1 MRRHKI
7 YRRNYDTNT
16 TTDNNVQKAKNVV
29 SETVRDEIDKLRIS
43 LNPMIETKIRYHIDQ
58 RLGLI
63 ANGDQLT
70 TRGSNSF
77 AISEDSAHGG
87 KSFMFK
93 YNGEAVALI
102 TSTGVL
108 YCRNIWLNGINIID
122 TLNKIFQQQ
131 QQQQQQQQTNLT
143 DYVRHSDLKNGA
155 YVMDIDDITTNK
167 ATIRTKLV
175 ISSAEPTSF
184 TINNTHD
191 QSTQSGRFTNIR
203 MNDVDVIKQDR
214 WTNSVT
220 VNGLLMIEDGGD
232 VSTTVLRS
240 HVHFNYLL
248 HENAELLIGKEE
260 IRGDSVTFEFNFTGS
275 DSVSNSFD
283 VGFCE
288 YPTLLQLFRDSVQTF
303 GTIYDNNDHYIN
315 NNGNLYILNQYLEQ
329 SQTKQI
335 IIGKSNTNHNAG
347 MIKFVNLNDVAA
359 NCLQLGLV
367 DDSNTAGHIDILK
380 EYVNINVPMTVTG
393 GLHVLHNS
401 CDLLDDAL
409 TTGNDVAFTLGKDVD
424 TNSAQ
429 LGYHLDSSNSFA
441 YLTLTKMN
449 GLKVYADKIETVTPF
464 YCPNLYINGSTL
476 DLAHIAHTNTHNNF
490 TEYQRIETNEMNRWN
505 HPLYLFTPKM
515 KANQTT
521 ILTIGRTN
529 YRGNCGYIGYNWVGN
544 NNVNNFISISHHSY
558 DLLYRFYRNRC
569 DFYKPLT
576 IICNADSDG
585 PALRLMNSNTGHIR
599 MSMGKELSDGNCAVF
614 KWTYS
619 SNGNSDSNNR
629 LGLSFYGSD
638 ELATFY
644 SNKVEITRSLN
655 VSGDTSITGK
665 MNVMSD
671 DDVPLKATVP
681 TLANGTGKMIAITDE
696 TKTAVMSLN
705 KTANGTYQACYKLAD
720 GPAQLIVEPTTIT
733 TDGKLETTKTTAVD
747 ALGPNL
753 QNAIFQ
759 LIYPIGSIYI
769 TLDKTGYY
777 IYNNSTV
784 RLNKFGCVFE
794 LLPSDLFLRNNPYSV
809 DNRFGTGYDMYETTG
824 VGQVGGEAFHTL
836 TMDELPIIKGEFPT
850 TDGGDYDGFSGV
862 FYNAQTIGEHVVGT
876 GGNFNVMRVGL
887 NIGKGKSHNNLPPY
901 KTVYMFQRIA

>member
-1 MRRHKI
+1 MRRHKL
-7 YRRNYDTNT
+7 YRRNYDNTNT
-16 TTDNNVQKAKNVV
+16 TTDNNAQKIKNVV
-29 SETVRDEIDKLRIS
+29 SETVRDEIDKLHHS

-122 TLNKIFQQQ
+122 TLNKIFRQQQ
-131 QQQQQQQQTNLT
+131 QQQQSSST
-143 DYVRHSDLKNGA
+143 DYVRHSDLKNGE
-155 YVMDIDDITTNK
+155 YVMNIDDITTNT
-167 ATIRTKLV
+167 ATIHKKLV
-175 ISSAEPTSF
+175 ISSADASPF
-184 TINNTHD
+184 VINNTHD
-191 QSTQSGRFTNIR
+191 PLTQNGRFTNIN
-203 MNDVDVIKQDR
+203 MNGVDVIKQDR
-214 WTNSVT
+214 WTNSIT
-220 VNGLLMIEDGGD
+220 INGLLTVEDGAD
-232 VSTTVLRS
+232 ESSTVLRS

-248 HENAELLIGKEE
+248 HENANLLIGKEE
-260 IRGDSVTFEFNFTGS
+260 IRGDSVMFEFNFGGS
-275 DSVSNSFD
+275 DSESNSFD
-283 VGFCE
+283 VGFWE

-315 NNGNLYILNQYLEQ
+315 NNGNLYILNQYLEHSQ
-329 SQTKQI
+329 SKQI

-347 MIKFVNLNDVAA
+347 IIKFINLDDVAA
-359 NCLQLGLV
+359 NCLRIGLV
-367 DDSNTAGHIDILK
+367 DDNDTAGRIDILK
-380 EYVNINVPMTVTG
+380 ESVSINVPMTVIG

-409 TTGNDVAFTLGKDVD
+409 TTGNDVAFTFGKDVNA
-424 TNSAQ
+424 NSAQ
-429 LGYHLDSSNSFA
+429 LGYHFDSSNSFA

-449 GLKVYADKIETVTPF
+449 GLKVYADKIETITPF

-476 DLAHIAHTNTHNNF
+476 DLAHIAYTNKLNKF
-490 TEYQRIETNEMNRWN
+490 TGNQTIETGEMNLWN
-505 HPLYLFTPKM
+505 HPLYLLTPKM
-515 KANQTT
+515 KANQSN
-521 ILTIGRTN
+521 ILTIGRTDN
-529 YRGNCGYIGYNWVGN
+529 NGNCGYIGYNWVGN
-544 NNVNNFISISHHSY
+544 RNLDNFITIGHHGY
-558 DLLYRFYRNRC
+558 NHLYRFYRDRC
-569 DFYKPLT
+569 VFYNPLT
-576 IICNADSDG
+576 ISRDNDSSG
-585 PALRLMNSNTGHIR
+585 PALRLLNSNTGHIH
-599 MSMGKELSDGNCAVF
+599 MCMGKELADGNCAVF

-619 SNGNSDSNNR
+619 SNGNTDNNNH
-629 LGLSFYGSD
+629 LSLSMYGSD
-638 ELATFY
+638 DLATFY
-644 SNKVEITRSLN
+644 SNKVEITRPLN

-681 TLANGTGKMIAITDE
+681 TLANGAGKMIAITDE

-705 KTANGTYQACYKLAD
+705 KTTNGTYQACYKLAD
-720 GPAQLIVEPTTIT
+720 EPAQLIVEPTTIT
-733 TDGKLETTKTTAVD
+733 TDGKLETTKTTTTD

-769 TLDKTGYY
+769 TLDKKGYY

-794 LLPSDLFLRNNPYSV
+794 LLPSGLFLRNNPYRV
-809 DNRFGTGYDMYETTG
+809 DDRYGTGYDMYETTG
-824 VGQVGGEAFHTL
+824 VGRVGGEDFHKL

-850 TDGGDYDGFSGV
+850 TDGGDYDGVSGV
-862 FYNAQTIGEHVVGT
+862 FYNAQTIGEHVVAS

-887 NIGKGKSHNNLPPY
+887 NIGKGKAHNNLPPY